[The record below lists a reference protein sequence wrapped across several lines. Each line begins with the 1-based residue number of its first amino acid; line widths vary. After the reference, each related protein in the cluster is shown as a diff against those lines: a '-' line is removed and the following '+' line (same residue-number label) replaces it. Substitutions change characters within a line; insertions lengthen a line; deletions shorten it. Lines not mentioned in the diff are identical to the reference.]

1 MEENNSQTQDTE
13 GQPNTQ
19 VQEPQPVKPQ
29 KKKSDIWVRI
39 GVGIL
44 YMAILIRLFHAENFR
59 ERFPV

>member
-29 KKKSDIWVRI
+29 KKKSDIWSGGRNMEYNKVNI
-39 GVGIL
+39 AKHIN
-44 YMAILIRLFHAENFR
+44 IRKQR
-59 ERFPV
+59 